1 MIVADLE
8 RANSRVVTV
17 ERRNVRLSLLL
28 ILVVSRLSVCRRSC
42 FARKLRPSKAATKDL
57 TGMIFPRLT
66 FAHKSS
72 PDDSMNGC
80 RVKELEAKLSDLE
93 SETDRLSTALDA
105 QKAAT
110 AEMRSNATK
119 KVEELS
125 RELQKKASFLVRMN
139 EIYLRLLSLGH
150 L

>member
-1 MIVADLE
+1 M
-8 RANSRVVTV
+8 R
-17 ERRNVRLSLLL
+17 
-28 ILVVSRLSVCRRSC
+28 
-42 FARKLRPSKAATKDL
+42 
-57 TGMIFPRLT
+57 
-66 FAHKSS
+66 
-72 PDDSMNGC
+72 
-80 RVKELEAKLSDLE
+80 ELEAKLSDLE

-110 AEMRSNATK
+110 AEARSNATK

-139 EIYLRLLSLGH
+139 QIHLGGLSVEH